1 MNILFGRHSNRSRA
15 LATLAGTAVT
25 LLSLGMATL
34 HAQPAGAAEVAQPV
48 SAVWK
53 PYELDFHYFGSTT
66 YYNCSALEDRL
77 EQLLQEMGADKEMRV
92 TVTGCFGPADIGKM
106 LTAHIRVRMPVS
118 GEPQAQSFLVSSK
131 PVTLKAGRSGQ
142 SGASDC
148 ELLEQ
153 VRDQILPVFKLQ
165 LVKDDLGCVP
175 GQATYSNRS
184 LQVMALLP
192 EPAKK

>member
-1 MNILFGRHSNRSRA
+1 MNILFGRYFNRSHA
-15 LATLAGTAVT
+15 LATMAGITGALLLGTA
-25 LLSLGMATL
+25 LY
-34 HAQPAGAAEVAQPV
+34 AQSVSASEVPQPT

-66 YYNCSALEDRL
+66 YYNCSALESRL
-77 EQLLQEMGADKEMRV
+77 EQLLQEIGADKETHV
-92 TVTGCFGPADIGKM
+92 TVTGCFGPADLGKM

-118 GEPQAQSFLVSSK
+118 SEPQSQSFPVSSK
-131 PVTLKAGRSGQ
+131 TVTLKAGRTGESG
-142 SGASDC
+142 SGDC

-153 VRDQILPVFKLQ
+153 VRDQLLPAFKLQ

-175 GQATYSNRS
+175 GQATYAGRS